1 MYRGVDALALAILR
15 DPGPKAGGAEG
26 SGFLCIENDDQSAA
40 RLHGFFAEAG
50 IEAANVI
57 PWNEMTIVDADVR
70 GRPVTFGNAAK
81 EAPWKAAVAE
91 AIGTHDVPVGARFQ
105 VEVEFRLPV
114 PVTRNDAWDL
124 DNLLKPTLDALGG
137 VVGWRRWNGPRQAD
151 DERIDRIVA
160 SKRTVRDGESV
171 GARIRVSIL
180 RDDPAASMIDA
191 RS

>member
-1 MYRGVDALALAILR
+1 MAGQDQRLGAGNRTGYGSVFRFGDE
-15 DPGPKAGGAEG
+15 AGGVPRYAFR
-26 SGFLCIENDDQSAA
+26 S
-40 RLHGFFAEAG
+40 H
-50 IEAANVI
+50 AAN
-57 PWNEMTIVDADVR
+57 
-70 GRPVTFGNAAK
+70 

-91 AIGTHDVPVGARFQ
+91 AIGTHDVPAGARSQ

-124 DNLLKPTLDALGG
+124 DNLLRPTLDALGG